1 MRPAPHLSLIVDATD
16 RFDEVWA
23 AALPEGWELLV
34 MQFQPGLL
42 YGAQLQKALEDTQ
55 APLLMYVPPLVLPQS
70 FGFETLPSACAWVG
84 EAAEPGAAP
93 LWVAWREHVMAVGG
107 CHPLLAGPRQV
118 SLDLLGRLEA
128 NAVHLMPLPAA
139 ALAWRRPSQP
149 ASRWEQALE
158 QARIAADAAGDA
170 AVLVKHPWGPRRRGL
185 PAALLLE
192 QGLERKR
199 RQLRHQAFWMQLLD
213 LPLPLFRSLP
223 AHWCEAEG
231 ERGFEVKPWHR
242 RYWRVGRWLTA
253 AADVGLA
260 HLLRLVR

>member
-1 MRPAPHLSLIVDATD
+1 
-16 RFDEVWA
+16 
-23 AALPEGWELLV
+23 
-34 MQFQPGLL
+34 
-42 YGAQLQKALEDTQ
+42 
-55 APLLMYVPPLVLPQS
+55 
-70 FGFETLPSACAWVG
+70 
-84 EAAEPGAAP
+84 
-93 LWVAWREHVMAVGG
+93 MAVGG

-128 NAVHLMPLPAA
+128 NAVQLMPLPAA

-149 ASRWEQALE
+149 ASLWEQALE
-158 QARIAADAAGDA
+158 QARIAADSVGDA
-170 AVLVKHPWGPRRRGL
+170 AVLVKHPWGPRRRRD

-192 QGLERKR
+192 QGLESKR

-213 LPLPLFRSLP
+213 LPLPLLRSLP

-231 ERGFEVKPWHR
+231 EAGFAVKPWHR

-253 AADVGLA
+253 AAEVGLA